1 MVNTIALG
9 IFLFCFIII
18 LFFTFS
24 GKINFALLLFVPL
37 FPLQNILDR
46 FQQFPLGKYFVN
58 IILVSMMLGWFIR
71 AVFHGE
77 IILER
82 SFLNKLLIVMVLYTF
97 YSLWKGYSFLGLPVT
112 LKFDDIRLQNWK
124 NYMIFP
130 LLFFIVFNNI
140 KNSRQIKQLVVFMT
154 FAVVLMN
161 YYTIQQLHWLSSPQE
176 RARVHG
182 TFVWLGPNELAAFFA
197 TYSFVLLGII
207 FFDKSKLRRLFFLV
221 SILLSLYCVVFLFS
235 RGAYLAILSG
245 MLFFCFFKAKKLL
258 FPILIILFFW
268 NTIIP
273 KQVIERINET
283 KTEEG
288 VLDASS
294 ERRIIMWQRAIQ
306 LFQESILTG
315 NGFNTIWFLGFELGD
330 THNIYLKILAE
341 QGIIGIAILLILLC
355 YALFLGIRLY
365 RKTND
370 NFLKG
375 LGAGFTACVIA
386 MIIANMFGDRWTHP
400 QVGTYFWVFLAL
412 VARGNKIAQT
422 QTEVVA
428 VKNKNKNANSPT
440 YK

>member
-1 MVNTIALG
+1 
-9 IFLFCFIII
+9 
-18 LFFTFS
+18 
-24 GKINFALLLFVPL
+24 
-37 FPLQNILDR
+37 
-46 FQQFPLGKYFVN
+46 
-58 IILVSMMLGWFIR
+58 
-71 AVFHGE
+71 
-77 IILER
+77 
-82 SFLNKLLIVMVLYTF
+82 MVLYTF

-283 KTEEG
+283 KT
-288 VLDASS
+288 
-294 ERRIIMWQRAIQ
+294 
-306 LFQESILTG
+306 SIP
-315 NGFNTIWFLGFELGD
+315 D
-330 THNIYLKILAE
+330 
-341 QGIIGIAILLILLC
+341 
-355 YALFLGIRLY
+355 
-365 RKTND
+365 
-370 NFLKG
+370 
-375 LGAGFTACVIA
+375 
-386 MIIANMFGDRWTHP
+386 
-400 QVGTYFWVFLAL
+400 
-412 VARGNKIAQT
+412 KIAR
-422 QTEVVA
+422 
-428 VKNKNKNANSPT
+428 
-440 YK
+440 